1 MARRKELKNCN
12 IGVQDGFSGTG
23 AVDDASISASD
34 TTIGVDTLV
43 LHDDVTVVPVGARF
57 TTEGIL
63 TIRTVTASNNSMVWL
78 ITVDASSGN
87 FTITFE
93 GQTTASI
100 AEGATAGAVQ
110 TALEA
115 LSNVAPGDLV
125 VTGSAGG
132 PFTVT
137 AAATYANTDGL
148 TLTVADVDLMG
159 GTGVSRTVE
168 QDGTTTWQLTFTPAI
183 ATGSVPADD
192 DVITFLPQRVTARVG
207 SGTIDW
213 TESDEPIF
221 DLDRGF
227 LADVRSGDEQPMQ
240 VNFSFVFDWL
250 RASSGDPI
258 TIYEALHRIGGAA
271 GWHSAS
277 DDPCQ
282 PYCVEVFIEDIP
294 PCGSEQAEVM
304 IFPQFYKT
312 SVNPTFE
319 DALVSISG
327 QCNATRPTIT
337 RVNAN
342 TLESEQ

>member
-1 MARRKELKNCN
+1 MARRKELKYCN
-12 IGVQDGFSGTG
+12 VGVQDGFSGTG
-23 AVDDASISASD
+23 LVDDASISAND

-57 TTEGIL
+57 TTAGID

-137 AAATYANTDGL
+137 AAATYANTAGL
-148 TLTVADVDLMG
+148 VLTVADVDLMG

-168 QDGTTTWQLTFTPAI
+168 QDGTTTWQLTFSPAI
-183 ATGSVPADD
+183 VTGSVPSDD
-192 DVITFLPQRVTARVG
+192 QVITFLPQRVTARVG
-207 SGTIDW
+207 SGNVEW
-213 TESDEPIF
+213 TESAEPVF
-221 DLDRGF
+221 DLDRGL
-227 LADVRSGDEQPMQ
+227 LADVRAGDEQPMQ
-240 VNFSFVFDWL
+240 VTLSFVFDWL
-250 RASSGDPI
+250 RASSGGAI
-258 TIYEALHRIGGAA
+258 TIYEALHQIGGAS

-277 DDPCQ
+277 TDPCQ
-282 PYCVEVFIEDIP
+282 PYCVEIFIEDVP
-294 PCGSEQAEVM
+294 PCGSEEAEV
-304 IFPQFYKT
+304 IVFPQFYKT
-312 SVNPTFE
+312 SINPTF
-319 DALVSISG
+319 DGGLVNLSG
-327 QCNATRPTIT
+327 SCNATRPTIT
-337 RVNAN
+337 RVPQEQI
-342 TLESEQ
+342 ESEQ